1 VPRLKRPDGVE
12 IHWEAEGEGP
22 PVLVACSCFAYP
34 AIFEPLVDELA
45 RDHTVITYDARG
57 AGQSTHAGPYEM
69 EVDVADLAAV
79 LEQAADEPAVLIG
92 TGDAVHRVIHV
103 AAARPELARGVV
115 CPGVAPL
122 GAQGDYGSVG
132 EGLASSTAVVGALQ
146 QLLESDYRAG
156 MRTAVEGANPQLD
169 DDGLRRRVS
178 AMTEYAPQEATLGRL
193 QLWIDDDARESARAL
208 GDRLW
213 ILHFPGNR
221 WFPPELHST
230 VRRESPE
237 ANIEQIEDGALSRPD
252 LTGEV
257 VRRITHC

>member
-12 IHWEAEGEGP
+12 IHWEAHGEGP

-34 AIFEPLVDELA
+34 AIFRPLHEELA
-45 RDHTVITYDARG
+45 RDHTVISYDARG
-57 AGQSTHAGPYEM
+57 TGQSTHTGPYEM
-69 EVDVADLAAV
+69 EIDVADLAAV
-79 LEQAADEPAVLIG
+79 LEEVGGESAVLIG
-92 TGDAVHRVIHV
+92 TGDAVHRVVHV
-103 AAARPELARGVV
+103 AAARPELVQAVV
-115 CPGVAPL
+115 CPGMAPL
-122 GAQGDYGSVG
+122 GRQGDYGIG
-132 EGLASSTAVVGALQ
+132 EGLASSTAVVGALI

-169 DDGLRRRVS
+169 DEGLRARVS
-178 AMTEYAPQEATLGRL
+178 AMTEYAPAEATLGRL
-193 QLWIDDDARESARAL
+193 RMWIEDDARESGRSL

-221 WFPPELHST
+221 WFPPEVQGI

-237 ANIEQIEDGALSRPD
+237 AHVEQVEDGALSRPD
-252 LTGEV
+252 ITAGY